1 MKIGLNSSFLALF
14 ARRCPLERVSPN
26 SNQNK
31 LMELQVG
38 VKILLKNSEG
48 KYLLVRRNPE
58 KYPEVG
64 PKWDIVG
71 GRINPGA
78 PLIENLKREIE
89 EEVGLDYQGE
99 PKLISAQD
107 ILKPD
112 KHVVRLTY
120 IGDQDGDPKIDED
133 HLEAKWFTGEEIKN
147 LENLDSYFKELLGK
161 AIDL

>member
-1 MKIGLNSSFLALF
+1 
-14 ARRCPLERVSPN
+14 
-26 SNQNK
+26 
-31 LMELQVG
+31 MELQVG

-48 KYLLVRRNPE
+48 KYLLVRRNPK

-71 GRINPGA
+71 GRINAGTS
-78 PLIENLKREIE
+78 LIENLKREIK

-161 AIDL
+161 VIDI